1 MEVSDLLISTEL
13 VAHTLFSVVSGFFTM
28 IAIRLVGMHLLCMLF
43 STFTEIDQE
52 VYETLAE
59 FSGSSSLK
67 F

>member
-1 MEVSDLLISTEL
+1 
-13 VAHTLFSVVSGFFTM
+13 M